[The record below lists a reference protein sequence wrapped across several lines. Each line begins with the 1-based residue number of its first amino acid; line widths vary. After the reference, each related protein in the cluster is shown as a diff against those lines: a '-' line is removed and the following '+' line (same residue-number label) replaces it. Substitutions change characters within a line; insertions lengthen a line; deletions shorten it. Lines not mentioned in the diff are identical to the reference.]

1 MDGAGAVYQQMVHAF
16 TDAYTA
22 ALYTARP
29 PTPDSDYGSLSPAST
44 PPPSPTRLCSSTLAP
59 AHSPNTPSDAWA
71 PFTMAQQAALQTSSS
86 AGVTYPE
93 YTQLYTAAGT
103 TAIFAKPGTPTKTVT
118 GMGQRA
124 SIGQHQSKA
133 DNYRVTGYQTGR
145 SLAPG
150 KAPSTV
156 PLVAIENKREQQRL
170 VASPVNQSNCKNPKA
185 PRGSSRCGVRKQRTG
200 RDVTDGVRKKRRLAA
215 NARERRRM
223 DNLNKAFDRLRS
235 VLPQLCDDRKLSKYD
250 TLQMAQ
256 TYITTL
262 ADLLI

>member
-1 MDGAGAVYQQMVHAF
+1 MDGAGVVYQQMVHAF
-16 TDAYTA
+16 TDAYTT
-22 ALYTARP
+22 ALYTTRP

-44 PPPSPTRLCSSTLAP
+44 PPPSPTRLCPPTLPP
-59 AHSPNTPSDAWA
+59 ALPSPDVPSDAWE
-71 PFTMAQQAALQTSSS
+71 PFTMAQQASLQTSASTV
-86 AGVTYPE
+86 VTYPE
-93 YTQLYTAAGT
+93 YTQLYTAGT
-103 TAIFAKPGTPTKTVT
+103 TGIFTKPGTPTKTVS

-124 SIGQHQSKA
+124 SVTQHQSKA
-133 DNYRVTGYQTGR
+133 DGYRVSGYQLGR
-145 SLAPG
+145 SLASG
-150 KAPSTV
+150 KNSASA
-156 PLVAIENKREQQRL
+156 PLVAIENKRDQQRL
-170 VASPVNQSNCKNPKA
+170 GSSPVNQNVCKTPKG

-262 ADLLI
+262 ADLL

>member
-1 MDGAGAVYQQMVHAF
+1 
-16 TDAYTA
+16 
-22 ALYTARP
+22 
-29 PTPDSDYGSLSPAST
+29 
-44 PPPSPTRLCSSTLAP
+44 
-59 AHSPNTPSDAWA
+59 
-71 PFTMAQQAALQTSSS
+71 MAQQATLQTSASPVV
-86 AGVTYPE
+86 AYPE

-103 TAIFAKPGTPTKTVT
+103 TGIFAKPGTPTKTVA
-118 GMGQRA
+118 GVGQRA
-124 SIGQHQSKA
+124 SVTQHQSKA
-133 DNYRVTGYQTGR
+133 DGYRVSTYQISR
-145 SLAPG
+145 SLTPG
-150 KAPSTV
+150 KTSASV
-156 PLVAIENKREQQRL
+156 PLGAIENKREPAAARWISGEPKPVQNSKGAARQQS
-170 VASPVNQSNCKNPKA
+170 VWA
-185 PRGSSRCGVRKQRTG
+185 VRKQRTG

>member
-16 TDAYTA
+16 TDAYTT

-44 PPPSPTRLCSSTLAP
+44 PPPSPTRLCPSTLVPAP
-59 AHSPNTPSDAWA
+59 SPNNPSDAWA

-86 AGVTYPE
+86 GVTYPE

-103 TAIFAKPGTPTKTVT
+103 NALFAKPGTPTKNMT

-124 SIGQHQSKA
+124 AVSQHQSKG
-133 DNYRVTGYQTGR
+133 DNYRVAGYQTAR

-150 KAPSTV
+150 KAPSAA

-170 VASPVNQSNCKNPKA
+170 VGSPVNQNNCKTQKG